1 MISSLRGTVTQL
13 SSNEA
18 VVDVAGVGYQVH
30 ITPEHSRNLRVGA
43 EATVVTVLIPRE
55 DEWTLFGFESLEHR
69 TLFVLLRG
77 VTGVGPKTALAIL
90 AQLSTS
96 EIADAVAAGDDSV
109 FRRVTGV
116 GQKTASLIIV
126 TLTGKMPQ
134 APGRSASADLVAALT
149 GLGWSERQAREV
161 ASDVTKSH
169 PDQPTPVLIRLALA
183 SMAGT
188 V

>member
-13 SSNEA
+13 TSNEA
-18 VVDVAGVGYQVH
+18 VVDVAGVGYLVH
-30 ITPEHSRNLRVGA
+30 ITPEHSRQLRTGS
-43 EATVVTVLIPRE
+43 EASVVTVLIPRE
-55 DEWTLFGFESLEHR
+55 DEWTLFGFQTVEHKA
-69 TLFVLLRG
+69 LFVLLRG

-90 AQLSTS
+90 SQLSTS

-134 APGRSASADLVAALT
+134 APGRSASSDLVAALT
-149 GLGWSERQAREV
+149 GLGWSERQARDV
-161 ASDVTKSH
+161 ATDITKTH
-169 PDQPTPVLIRLALA
+169 PDQPTAVLIRLALA
-183 SMAGT
+183 SMAGSA
-188 V
+188 